1 MTLSRFLR
9 DYLYIA
15 MGVNRKGLAIQLG
28 ALVTTMTLGGLW
40 HGAGLTFVAWGA
52 AHGLVLGAGVL
63 WRRAGLYMPRP
74 AGWALTMMFVMLTW
88 VLFRATSFEAALRVY
103 EGLVGLGGA
112 DPSIKWRTILVAA
125 LVAVLGP
132 TAWTFVHRL
141 PPRRWIAIG
150 FAILLVV
157 VLFKIGDDANYE
169 FIYFQF

>member
-1 MTLSRFLR
+1 MRAWSASAARIRRF
-9 DYLYIA
+9 
-15 MGVNRKGLAIQLG
+15 
-28 ALVTTMTLGGLW
+28 
-40 HGAGLTFVAWGA
+40 
-52 AHGLVLGAGVL
+52 
-63 WRRAGLYMPRP
+63 
-74 AGWALTMMFVMLTW
+74 
-88 VLFRATSFEAALRVY
+88 
-103 EGLVGLGGA
+103 
-112 DPSIKWRTILVAA
+112 KWRTILVAA

>member
-1 MTLSRFLR
+1 MRGSRPHPARLTL
-9 DYLYIA
+9 
-15 MGVNRKGLAIQLG
+15 
-28 ALVTTMTLGGLW
+28 
-40 HGAGLTFVAWGA
+40 A
-52 AHGLVLGAGVL
+52 AA
-63 WRRAGLYMPRP
+63 
-74 AGWALTMMFVMLTW
+74 
-88 VLFRATSFEAALRVY
+88 
-103 EGLVGLGGA
+103 
-112 DPSIKWRTILVAA
+112 AA